1 MPAII
6 TEKFRQ
12 SNATAFS
19 NDISSSKYYM
29 FVGKSQPWTSEG
41 ATTDSEP
48 PTPIDSV
55 APESYY
61 WDDMLA
67 SKLISSKSFVV
78 PRRDWSASNAFDMYR
93 HDIGSVST
101 GDYDTTK
108 TTSSS
113 GATNLYDSTF
123 YFKTA
128 GHNVYKVLFNGD
140 QLQTGA
146 SAIGGTEP
154 DVTNAAPFFH
164 EGTGYFLKYM
174 YTMSTSD
181 VQNYLTTDFMP
192 VNSSTQN
199 PADSNNIRGVFVFLV
214 THGGAGYPNG
224 TYYTK
229 LRGDGS
235 NGIAKLFV
243 SSNSITGFG
252 QTTSNMQTY
261 GSGYSFASLDLSG
274 GNIYTDATAQTLL
287 NNSFVGGA
295 SDGFD
300 GSNNLL
306 TAWNAVSGNNIARIK
321 PIIDPAGSHGSNDVE
336 ELGGHYVMLQSKF
349 EPADA
354 DATQV
359 NDFRRVGIV
368 KDPKVAGGGS
378 AFTASTARN
387 TNAVLL
393 TGTITTNF
401 QIDEVITQAST
412 DAAGRVVE
420 WDATNKILYYVQEKY
435 TSYGLDPSSNL
446 KVFSGANAIT
456 GSPSGASYTPSTSTT
471 TVNGVSFTGG
481 YADPEMERDTGEI
494 IYVENR
500 RAISRAS
507 DQTED
512 IKIVVEF

>member
-19 NDISSSKYYM
+19 NDISASKYYM
-29 FVGKSQPWTSEG
+29 FIGKSQPWTSEG
-41 ATTDSEP
+41 SASDSEP

-78 PRRDWSASNAFDMYR
+78 PRRDWSATTAFDMYR
-93 HDIGSVST
+93 HDIGAT
-101 GDYDTTK
+101 TTANYDTTK

-123 YFKTA
+123 YFKTSA
-128 GHNVYKVLFNGD
+128 HNVYKVLFNGD

-146 SAIGGTEP
+146 SPIGGSEP
-154 DVTNAAPFFH
+154 TGTNAAPFFH
-164 EGTGYFLKYM
+164 GNAGYFLKYM

-192 VNSSTQN
+192 VNSATQN

-214 THGGAGYPNG
+214 THGGAGYPDG
-224 TYYTK
+224 TYYTN
-229 LRGDGS
+229 LRGDGTG
-235 NGIAKLFV
+235 GIAKLVV
-243 SSNSITGFG
+243 SSNTIAVFG
-252 QTTSNMQTY
+252 NTTSNMQTY
-261 GSGYSFASLDLSG
+261 GSGYSFASFDLSVN
-274 GNIYTDATAQTLL
+274 NIFLDT
-287 NNSFVGGA
+287 GA
-295 SDGFD
+295 STTPISGATE
-300 GSNNLL
+300 
-306 TAWNAVSGNNIARIK
+306 TAWNAVSGNDIARIK
-321 PIIDPAGSHGSNDVE
+321 PIIDPAGSHGSNDTE

-349 EPADA
+349 EPADG

-368 KDPKVAGGGS
+368 KDPKTAGGGS

-393 TGTITTNF
+393 TGTISTNF
-401 QIDEVITQAST
+401 QVDEKIDQATTNAS
-412 DAAGRVVE
+412 GRVVE

-435 TSYGLDPSSNL
+435 STYGLDPSSNL
-446 KVFSGANAIT
+446 TAFSGANAIT
-456 GSPSGASYTPSTSTT
+456 GATSTASYTPSTSTS
-471 TVNGVSFTGG
+471 TVSGVSFTSG
-481 YADPEMERDTGEI
+481 YAVPEMQRDSGEI
-494 IYVENR
+494 VYVENR

>member
-29 FVGKSQPWTSEG
+29 FIGKSQPWTSEG
-41 ATTDSEP
+41 ATTDSQP

-78 PRRDWSASNAFDMYR
+78 PRRDWSATTAYDMYR
-93 HDIGSVST
+93 HDIGAVT
-101 GDYDTTK
+101 TANYDTTK

-123 YFKTA
+123 YFKTSA
-128 GHNVYKVLFNGD
+128 HNVYKVLFNGD
-140 QLQTGA
+140 KLQTGA

-154 DVTNAAPFFH
+154 NGTGSAPFFH
-164 EGTGYFLKYM
+164 TGTGYFLKYM

-192 VNSSTQN
+192 VIQK
-199 PADSNNIRGVFVFLV
+199 SNNIASESNVRGVFVFLV
-214 THGGAGYPNG
+214 THGGTYAGVPDN
-224 TYYTK
+224 TYYTN
-229 LRGDGS
+229 LRGDGTG
-235 NGIAKLFV
+235 GIAKLVV
-243 SSNSITGFG
+243 SSNTITEFG
-252 QTTSNMQTY
+252 NTTSNMQTY
-261 GSGYSFASLDLSG
+261 GSGYSFASFDLSG
-274 GNIYTDATAQTLL
+274 SNIYLDA
-287 NNSFVGGA
+287 GA
-295 SDGFD
+295 TTTPISGAT
-300 GSNNLL
+300 L
-306 TAWNAVSGNNIARIK
+306 TAWNAVSGNDIARIK
-321 PIIDPAGSHGSNDVE
+321 PIIDPAGSHGSNNVE

-349 EPADA
+349 EPADG

-368 KDPKVAGGGS
+368 KDPETAGGGS

-393 TGTITTNF
+393 TGTIGTNF
-401 QIDEVITQAST
+401 QIDEVITQAAT
-412 DAAGRVVE
+412 GAAGRVVE

-435 TSYGLDPSSNL
+435 STYGLDSSGNL
-446 KVFSGANAIT
+446 IAFSGANAIT
-456 GSPSGASYTPSTSTT
+456 GNPSTASYTPSTSTS
-471 TVNGVSFTGG
+471 TVNGVSFTSG
-481 YADPEMERDTGEI
+481 YAAPEMKRDTGEI

-512 IKIVVEF
+512 IKVVVEF